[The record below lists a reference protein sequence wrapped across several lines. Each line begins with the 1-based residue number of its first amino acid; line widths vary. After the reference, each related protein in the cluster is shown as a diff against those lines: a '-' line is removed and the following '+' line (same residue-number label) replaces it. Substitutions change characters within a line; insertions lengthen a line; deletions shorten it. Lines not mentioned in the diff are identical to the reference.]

1 MERYIMLL
9 NWKNQIGKITILS
22 TAMYRF
28 SVIPI
33 EFPMAVLTALE
44 KKKFFFLICMETQK
58 IPNNQ
63 SNVEKEYS
71 WRNTARNVSKK

>member
-1 MERYIMLL
+1 MLL

-28 SVIPI
+28 NVIPI

-44 KKKFFFLICMETQK
+44 QKKKFFLICMETQK